1 MQNLFFSPSLI
12 LHFYLLPDNTG
23 FRSRPTESRV
33 ASLLRAEDWPSNC
46 PRAIDV
52 VQSWMPKKDHTGSPA
67 ILQHIVKQS
76 WKGLCLKDFGPP
88 KNKGEI
94 ISVMSNSNLS
104 KGILTFFFSLLN
116 CLWRC
121 YCINAFFKRRGGL
134 RLPRGV
140 HNPTRGKPKNGRA
153 LSWAVLHIFLWGIW
167 CKTLHRFSKVPLWL
181 SPRPGNIWSTAESF
195 KKQSEC

>member
-1 MQNLFFSPSLI
+1 MTLTMELAYAEFIFLSVTY

-33 ASLLRAEDWPSNC
+33 ASLLHAEDWSSNC

-67 ILQHIVKQS
+67 ILQRIEKQS

-104 KGILTFFFSLLN
+104 KGHCSPNIFFF
-116 CLWRC
+116 
-121 YCINAFFKRRGGL
+121 F
-134 RLPRGV
+134 
-140 HNPTRGKPKNGRA
+140 
-153 LSWAVLHIFLWGIW
+153 
-167 CKTLHRFSKVPLWL
+167 
-181 SPRPGNIWSTAESF
+181 
-195 KKQSEC
+195 